1 MTRKIVD
8 VVVDGAYTT
17 EYTTTKNENS
27 YLCNTLWKKGKK
39 KGINELMLS
48 FLLISGG
55 LNLRVLLSFCA

>member
-8 VVVDGAYTT
+8 VVGGGAYTT
-17 EYTTTKNENS
+17 GYTTTKNKNS

-39 KGINELMLS
+39 KGINELILS
-48 FLLISGG
+48 FLLISGS